1 MTQIS
6 EIFLWFMLY
15 SIVGWAYE
23 TVVCSLIK
31 YHRVINRGFHIGP
44 YCPIYGIGAVI
55 CFLLLDD
62 IRYQIPG
69 IGGVLVIFVM
79 SGFIACTI
87 EYFISWLM
95 EKLFHARW
103 WDYSDRPFN
112 LNGRI

>member
-44 YCPIYGIGAVI
+44 YLSLIH
-55 CFLLLDD
+55 
-62 IRYQIPG
+62 
-69 IGGVLVIFVM
+69 
-79 SGFIACTI
+79 
-87 EYFISWLM
+87 IS
-95 EKLFHARW
+95 EPTRR
-103 WDYSDRPFN
+103 S
-112 LNGRI
+112 